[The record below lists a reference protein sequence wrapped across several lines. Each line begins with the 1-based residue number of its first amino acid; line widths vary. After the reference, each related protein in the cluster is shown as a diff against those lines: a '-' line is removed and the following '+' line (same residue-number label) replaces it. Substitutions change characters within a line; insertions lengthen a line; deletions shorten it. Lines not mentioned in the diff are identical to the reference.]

1 MKKLLL
7 IFITFNIFVLNGCSD
22 ESTHNSS
29 HHDGAEKIAK
39 VYESDNEYLTQIA
52 LMRGHLH
59 VGIELYKNGYLDN
72 AKKHMKHPKSELY
85 SDIIPTF
92 ESKKS
97 TGFATELEDLAS
109 AVEGEKDFK
118 FISSKYKNLSD
129 AMAVNENYIDDS
141 SKLINKRIVLVS
153 SLLEIAAEEYAIGIV
168 NGNVKNKFEYQD
180 ALGFTIIAK
189 NILKKTV
196 TYSEEEEIKKKKVI
210 EIIENLSNLWP
221 SLVPTGIIDGDAKII
236 YDAVA
241 EINLV

>member
-7 IFITFNIFVLNGCSD
+7 IFIVFYIFILNGCSD
-22 ESTHNSS
+22 EVNHKSS
-29 HHDGAEKIAK
+29 HHDGVEKIAK
-39 VYESDNEYLTQIA
+39 VYESDNEYLTQMA
-52 LMRGHLH
+52 LMRGHLY

-92 ESKKS
+92 ESKK
-97 TGFATELEDLAS
+97 TIGFAIELEDLAS

-118 FISSKYKNLSD
+118 VISSKFQKLSD
-129 AMAVNENYIDDS
+129 AIAINEDYIDDS
-141 SKLINKRIVLVS
+141 SKLINIRLALVS
-153 SLLEIAAEEYAIGIV
+153 SLLEIAADEYAIGIV
-168 NGNVKNKFEYQD
+168 DGNVENKFEYQD

-189 NILKKTV
+189 NILKKTT

-210 EIIENLSNLWP
+210 EIMENLSNLWP

-241 EINLV
+241 EINLI